1 MKTNELNLN
10 KAKYNSDL
18 EYLKKYLKENNLDE
32 TNLIKYQKE
41 LLNNRPIQQIVGN
54 VNFYGNII
62 EVNEDVLIPRY
73 ETEFLVEKTISLA
86 KKYFPQKIDILDLGT
101 GSGCIAITL
110 KKHLESNID
119 ALDIS
124 NKALSIAR
132 KNAQNNNVKI
142 NFLNKDIAT
151 YQEKQYDLIISNPPY
166 ISEEEEIM
174 DLVKN
179 NEPHIAL
186 YAKDNGLYFYKKIID
201 NLPLITKEKYLLA
214 LEIGYNQAI
223 PISEYAKNK
232 LKDINITVEKDLSNK
247 DRYIFITNIKK

>member
-32 TNLIKYQKE
+32 TNRIKYQKE
-41 LLNNRPIQQIVGN
+41 LLNNRPIQYIVGN

-223 PISEYAKNK
+223 PITEYAKNK

>member
-41 LLNNRPIQQIVGN
+41 LLNNRPIQYIVGT

>member
-41 LLNNRPIQQIVGN
+41 LLNNKPIQYIVGN

-110 KKHLESNID
+110 KKHLKSNID

-142 NFLNKDIAT
+142 KFLNKDIAT

-223 PISEYAKNK
+223 PITEYAKNK

>member
-41 LLNNRPIQQIVGN
+41 LLNNRPIQYIVGN

-151 YQEKQYDLIISNPPY
+151 YQEKQYDLITSNPPY

-223 PISEYAKNK
+223 PITEYAKNK

>member
-41 LLNNRPIQQIVGN
+41 LLNNRPIQYIVGN

-110 KKHLESNID
+110 KKHLKSNID

-142 NFLNKDIAT
+142 KFLNKDIAT

>member
-41 LLNNRPIQQIVGN
+41 LLNNRPIQYIVGN

-110 KKHLESNID
+110 KKHLKSNID

-247 DRYIFITNIKK
+247 ERYIFITNIKK

>member
-41 LLNNRPIQQIVGN
+41 LLNNRPIQYIVGN

-73 ETEFLVEKTISLA
+73 ETEFLVEKAISLA
-86 KKYFPQKIDILDLGT
+86 KKYFPPKIDILDLGT

>member
-41 LLNNRPIQQIVGN
+41 LLNNRPIQYIVGN

-110 KKHLESNID
+110 KKHLKSNID

>member
-41 LLNNRPIQQIVGN
+41 LLNNKPIQYIVGN

-223 PISEYAKNK
+223 PITEYAKNK

>member
-41 LLNNRPIQQIVGN
+41 LLNNRPIQYIVGN

-86 KKYFPQKIDILDLGT
+86 KKYFPPKIDILDLGT

-110 KKHLESNID
+110 KKHLKSNID

-232 LKDINITVEKDLSNK
+232 LKNINITVEKDLSNK

>member
-41 LLNNRPIQQIVGN
+41 LLNNRPIQYIVGN

-151 YQEKQYDLIISNPPY
+151 YQEKQ
-166 ISEEEEIM
+166 
-174 DLVKN
+174 
-179 NEPHIAL
+179 
-186 YAKDNGLYFYKKIID
+186 
-201 NLPLITKEKYLLA
+201 
-214 LEIGYNQAI
+214 
-223 PISEYAKNK
+223 
-232 LKDINITVEKDLSNK
+232 
-247 DRYIFITNIKK
+247 

>member
-41 LLNNRPIQQIVGN
+41 LLNNRPIQYIVGN

-86 KKYFPQKIDILDLGT
+86 KKYFPPKIDILDLGT

-110 KKHLESNID
+110 KKHLKSNID

-142 NFLNKDIAT
+142 KFLNKDIAT

>member
-41 LLNNRPIQQIVGN
+41 LLNNRPIQYIVGN

-86 KKYFPQKIDILDLGT
+86 KKYFPPKIDILDLGT

-110 KKHLESNID
+110 KKHLKSNID

-124 NKALSIAR
+124 NKALAIAR